1 MLCTYLLRT
10 RVVIVIKCDIPTHW
24 QHVRGQGSCTAT
36 HTDHCLID
44 LFYSAANWQHDFH
57 TMCLLPLLKAKEEHK
72 SMSRNVNLFLFC
84 AWEFLLVLG
93 FLLLMNYIIL
103 EPLKHWMQNNLD
115 AFPLQA
121 STSELLKCLGIF
133 LHDRCRRLR
142 DFQAG
147 DAVMWLRAVD
157 RSLLLQGWQVNKH
170 MRGC

>member
-1 MLCTYLLRT
+1 M
-10 RVVIVIKCDIPTHW
+10 H
-24 QHVRGQGSCTAT
+24 
-36 HTDHCLID
+36 
-44 LFYSAANWQHDFH
+44 
-57 TMCLLPLLKAKEEHK
+57 
-72 SMSRNVNLFLFC
+72 
-84 AWEFLLVLG
+84 
-93 FLLLMNYIIL
+93 
-103 EPLKHWMQNNLD
+103 NNLD

-170 MRGC
+170 MRGCEKEGFYVLCIIRTQVGLCPWFVQLL